1 MLTKSK
7 LLEGLLDLFTAL
19 GLLADFFVEQI
30 SDVDVL
36 PMEVLCDLRGR
47 LALGRA
53 WHADEENSPHWNK
66 LAS

>member
-1 MLTKSK
+1 MLTESE
-7 LLEGLLDLFTAL
+7 LLESLLDLFATL

-30 SDVDVL
+30 ADVDVL

-47 LALGRA
+47 LALRRA
-53 WHADEENSPHWNK
+53 RHSDEENSPHWKK